1 MEHRFRDIEHDL
13 SHIDPGPEEK
23 PPKKRSPYWL
33 IWVAAVLSLFVHL
46 GLFFLGIFMPE
57 NHIADIPERAPPP
70 MRARLVPPPSPRMAQ
85 EKNKQVVKIAP
96 PAKEVAPEKPD
107 YLAEYNSSTKEQ
119 TRARETNATS
129 PNVGTRSAQ
138 PAREARRSEPAPKVR
153 QSDNGLLAK
162 KPELPPLEK
171 LMPTWKSGGDNGAQ
185 SNDYLKNVQVDN
197 DTKLNTAQ
205 WEHAAFFNRMKDA
218 IARRWNPNRA
228 IRRYDPTGVLVKNQD
243 RLTGLLATIDRD
255 GKLIDIKVV
264 KQSGVYYLDDEALN
278 AFKEA
283 APFSNPPK
291 ALFASADTFNIHYG
305 FNITFDRGVKFDLD
319 WKPY

>member
-1 MEHRFRDIEHDL
+1 MEHRFRDIDHDL
-13 SHIDPGPEEK
+13 SHIDPGPEE
-23 PPKKRSPYWL
+23 PPSKKWSPYWIL
-33 IWVAAVLSLFVHL
+33 WVTVILSLLVHL
-46 GLFFLGIFMPE
+46 GLFFVGAFL
-57 NHIADIPERAPPP
+57 PERHVVVFPEKTKPP
-70 MRARLVPPPSPRMAQ
+70 MRAHLMPPAPRMTQ

-96 PAKEVAPEKPD
+96 PDKAEEAPAKPE
-107 YLAEYNSSTKEQ
+107 YLAEYNTRTKEQ
-119 TRARETNATS
+119 TKARETNATS
-129 PNVGTRSAQ
+129 PNVGRRSAQ
-138 PAREARRSEPAPKVR
+138 PAREAKAAEPTPKMR
-153 QSDNGLLAK
+153 QSTNGLLAK
-162 KPELPPLEK
+162 KPEQEPVSK
-171 LMPTWKSGGDNGAQ
+171 LIPTWKNAGDNGAP
-185 SNDYLKNVQVDN
+185 SNDYLRNVQVDN
-197 DTKLNTAQ
+197 DTKLNAAQ

-255 GKLIDIKVV
+255 GKLIEIKVV

-291 ALFASADTFNIHYG
+291 KLFASADTFEIHYG
-305 FNITFDRGVKFDLD
+305 FNITFDRGLKFDLD